1 MKICWLCAVYTIS
14 LSPSFFGIN
23 LLTHR
28 EYREAVRCSWTLFYH
43 FLLALYIPFL
53 HFTTF
58 FLDPFIRR
66 YRGCHAGELNSDTKS
81 YANYIFNTKYS
92 MVQYRDIIFFC
103 LGTVSNGN
111 EQLQR
116 YNNINE

>member
-1 MKICWLCAVYTIS
+1 MNIILPLLIS
-14 LSPSFFGIN
+14 FIYSF
-23 LLTHR
+23 L
-28 EYREAVRCSWTLFYH
+28 AFYH
-43 FLLALYIPFL
+43 
-53 HFTTF
+53 F